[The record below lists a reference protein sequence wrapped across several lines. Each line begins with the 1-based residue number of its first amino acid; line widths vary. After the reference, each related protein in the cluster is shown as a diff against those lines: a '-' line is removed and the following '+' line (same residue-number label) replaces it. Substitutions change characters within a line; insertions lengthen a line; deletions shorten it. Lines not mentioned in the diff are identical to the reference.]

1 MSNPNTHPNTIT
13 IVLGGRSFVVQR
25 LTIREDA
32 TWRETVKPIA
42 EPIGEIAIAADLHN
56 PTPQKMAK
64 LAMTAAL
71 FIEPMSTLNA
81 VLAYSPELEA
91 EREWIETHT
100 YTEEALAALIMLF
113 FGMGAPMSM
122 QTGAAPTRQPTMS
135 PN

>member
-25 LTIREDA
+25 LTIRADA
-32 TWRETVKPIA
+32 TWRETVKPIV
-42 EPIGEIAIAADLHN
+42 EPISEIAMAAQLSS
-56 PTPQKMAK
+56 PTPEKMAR
-64 LAMTAAL
+64 LAMTTSL
-71 FIEPMSTLNA
+71 FIDPLATLNA
-81 VLAYSPELEA
+81 VLAYSPTLEA
-91 EREWIETHT
+91 EREWIEDHA
-100 YTEEALAALIMLF
+100 YADEALVALLGLF